1 MHTKLIFL
9 TSILFILLSSGC
21 TSSSI
26 TLHEPNNLEIKHE
39 DQVIAISGELNEKR
53 TVNLH
58 PAMIYQ
64 SIFKTEEGEM
74 LVYEYTDVD
83 DAYRFRHGTSGSID
97 IIFEAKH
104 VKTAFQFNNL
114 YFFQVE
120 RKDASYINLIVQ
132 QSDDQ
137 SLIFVSGFSSARFE
151 EMIKEVDREQ
161 KAKKIALKEAFTT
174 KDPKKAVTS
183 RWNIKMI
190 AIDNIFAPAARMLP

>member
-1 MHTKLIFL
+1 MQTKLIFAASL
-9 TSILFILLSSGC
+9 LFALLSSGC

-26 TLHEPNNLEIKHE
+26 ALQSNSLEIKHDE
-39 DQVIAISGELNEKR
+39 QVININGELLEKK
-53 TVNLH
+53 TVNLS

-64 SIFKTEEGEM
+64 FIFKTEEGEI
-74 LVYEYTDVD
+74 LVYEYTDLD
-83 DAYRFRHGTSGSID
+83 DLYRFRHGTSRSID

-137 SLIFVSGFSSARFE
+137 SLIFVSGFSSARFA

-161 KAKKIALKEAFTT
+161 KAKKTALKEAFTT
-174 KDPKKAVTS
+174 KDPKKAVAS
-183 RWNIKMI
+183 KWNIKMI

>member
-1 MHTKLIFL
+1 MQTKLIFAASL
-9 TSILFILLSSGC
+9 LFALLSSGC

-26 TLHEPNNLEIKHE
+26 ALQSNSLEIKHDE
-39 DQVIAISGELNEKR
+39 QVININGELLEKK
-53 TVNLH
+53 TVNLS

-64 SIFKTEEGEM
+64 FIFKTEEGEI

-83 DAYRFRHGTSGSID
+83 DLYRFRHGTSRSID

-137 SLIFVSGFSSARFE
+137 SLIFVSGFSSARFA
-151 EMIKEVDREQ
+151 EMIKEIDREQ
-161 KAKKIALKEAFTT
+161 KAKKTALKEAFTT
-174 KDPKKAVTS
+174 KDPKKAVAS
-183 RWNIKMI
+183 KWNIKMI
-190 AIDNIFAPAARMLP
+190 AIDNIFAPAVRMLP

>member
-1 MHTKLIFL
+1 MQTKLIFAASL
-9 TSILFILLSSGC
+9 LFALLSSGC

-26 TLHEPNNLEIKHE
+26 ALQSNSLEIKHDE
-39 DQVIAISGELNEKR
+39 QVININGELLEKK
-53 TVNLH
+53 TVNLS

-64 SIFKTEEGEM
+64 SIFKTEEGEI
-74 LVYEYTDVD
+74 LVYEYTDLD
-83 DAYRFRHGTSGSID
+83 DLYRFRHGTSRSID

-137 SLIFVSGFSSARFE
+137 SLIFVSGFSSARFA

-161 KAKKIALKEAFTT
+161 KAKKTALKEAFTT
-174 KDPKKAVTS
+174 KDPKKAVAS
-183 RWNIKMI
+183 KWNIKMI

>member
-1 MHTKLIFL
+1 MQTKLIFAASL
-9 TSILFILLSSGC
+9 LFALLSSGC

-26 TLHEPNNLEIKHE
+26 ALQSNSLEIKHDE
-39 DQVIAISGELNEKR
+39 QVININGELLEKK
-53 TVNLH
+53 TVNLS

-64 SIFKTEEGEM
+64 FIFKTEEGEI

-83 DAYRFRHGTSGSID
+83 DLYRFRHGTSRSID

-137 SLIFVSGFSSARFE
+137 SLIFVSGFSSARFA

-161 KAKKIALKEAFTT
+161 KAKKTALKEAFTT
-174 KDPKKAVTS
+174 KDPKKAVAS
-183 RWNIKMI
+183 KWNIKMI

>member
-1 MHTKLIFL
+1 MQTKLIFAASL
-9 TSILFILLSSGC
+9 LFALLSSGC

-26 TLHEPNNLEIKHE
+26 ALQSNSLEIKHDE
-39 DQVIAISGELNEKR
+39 QVININGELLEKK
-53 TVNLH
+53 TVNLS

-64 SIFKTEEGEM
+64 FIFKTEEGEI

-83 DAYRFRHGTSGSID
+83 DLYRFRHGTSRSID

-137 SLIFVSGFSSARFE
+137 SLIFVSGFSSARFA

-161 KAKKIALKEAFTT
+161 KAKKTALKEAFTT
-174 KDPKKAVTS
+174 KDPKKAVAS
-183 RWNIKMI
+183 KWNIKMI
-190 AIDNIFAPAARMLP
+190 AIDNIFTPAARMLP